1 MARNWYSDL
10 EQNPYNKLHR
20 KFDGIAMIDVDSV
33 EVCPHC
39 TEPLAFI
46 EHAKDVGQ
54 KFKAYKL
61 TKLIADKFEVPGF
74 LVFYT
79 LNESNK
85 IIKLRIKRISPSVGM
100 TRNNVKPK
108 EWFKYLKELQD
119 EHGCEKG
126 LATIAQNFSYG
137 GTI

>member
-20 KFDGIAMIDVDSV
+20 EYDGIAMIDVDSV

-54 KFKAYKL
+54 KFK
-61 TKLIADKFEVPGF
+61 TTTIRSTSTTTRNRRG
-74 LVFYT
+74 
-79 LNESNK
+79 S
-85 IIKLRIKRISPSVGM
+85 KRIRKS
-100 TRNNVKPK
+100 
-108 EWFKYLKELQD
+108 LQRR
-119 EHGCEKG
+119 
-126 LATIAQNFSYG
+126 T
-137 GTI
+137 